1 MRCLVAQGSRRS
13 RTLNLPG
20 KDWMR
25 PRIQSQDVD
34 PLNSREEL
42 EHASKYERTMG
53 IELAN
58 ASLEVLRFRWPIRVR

>member
-1 MRCLVAQGSRRS
+1 
-13 RTLNLPG
+13 
-20 KDWMR
+20 MR